1 MSETIIKQEN
11 EQLFPECYWC
21 ADNVGRVAL
30 WGNIG
35 LFAIKLMC
43 GVAGNSKALLA
54 DAVHSGADVLT
65 AAVVMICLH
74 ISKSPPDDEH
84 PYGHGNTEY
93 IASMFIGISLFAVV
107 VLIIYSS
114 LIDIING
121 VSQHPDTIAL
131 AGLLISIAGN
141 ELMFRHSYCCGIR
154 FRSPAMIANA
164 WENRADVYSS
174 IAALV
179 GVVGALIGMPL
190 MDSIGA
196 ILVALLIART
206 AYEMVKDAWNGI
218 LDHAIDENIE
228 ANVRNTA
235 MADQDVKDIVY
246 LRTRTMGPYY
256 SIDLKLAVSPDM
268 SLSHSYHICDRVKQA
283 IANIIDMDTTLGFL
297 DVSPAGYY
305 AVEGVL
311 TKDNNRLFDNSQENF
326 S

>member
-1 MSETIIKQEN
+1 MSEKNDKQEA
-11 EQLFPECYWC
+11 EMIFPECYWC
-21 ADNVGRVAL
+21 GDNVGRIAL

-35 LFAIKLMC
+35 LFALKLLC
-43 GVAGNSKALLA
+43 GIAGNSKALLA

-65 AAVVMICLH
+65 AAVVMICLN

-93 IASMFIGISLFAVV
+93 IASLFIGISLFAVV
-107 VLIIYSS
+107 ILIIYSS
-114 LIDIING
+114 TIDIING

-154 FRSPAMIANA
+154 FKSPAMIANA

-179 GVVGALIGMPL
+179 GVVGALIGLPL

-196 ILVALLIART
+196 ILVAILIART
-206 AYEMVKDAWNGI
+206 SYEMVKDAWNGI
-218 LDHAIDENIE
+218 LDHSIDEHIE
-228 ANVRNTA
+228 SDVRKTA
-235 MADQDVKDIVY
+235 MADHEVKDIVY
-246 LRTRTMGPYY
+246 LRTRSMGPYY
-256 SIDLKLAVSPDM
+256 SIDLKLAISPEL
-268 SLSHSYHICDRVKQA
+268 SLFHGYQICDRVKQA
-283 IANIIDMDTTLGFL
+283 IAKVIDMDTTLGFL

-305 AVEGVL
+305 KNQSL
-311 TKDNNRLFDNSQENF
+311 
-326 S
+326 

>member
-1 MSETIIKQEN
+1 MNDNTKNQDQII
-11 EQLFPECYWC
+11 LPECYWC
-21 ADNVGRVAL
+21 ADNVGRIAL

-35 LFAIKLMC
+35 LFVIKLLC
-43 GVAGNSKALLA
+43 GIAGNSKALLA

-65 AAVVMICLH
+65 AAVVMICLN

-107 VLIIYSS
+107 ILIIYTS
-114 LIDIING
+114 IQDIVNG

-154 FRSPAMIANA
+154 FKSPAMIANA

-179 GVVGALIGMPL
+179 GVVGALIGVPV
-190 MDSIGA
+190 MDSVGA
-196 ILVALLIART
+196 ILVAILIART
-206 AYEMVKDAWNGI
+206 SFEMVRDAWNGI
-218 LDHAIDENIE
+218 LDHAIDEENE
-228 ANVRNTA
+228 AKIREKA
-235 MADQDVKDIVY
+235 MADPDVKGIVY
-246 LRTRTMGPYY
+246 LRTRTMGPYF

-268 SLSHSYHICDRVKQA
+268 TLQRGYKISDRVKQA
-283 IANIIDMDTTLGFL
+283 IEKVIDMDTTLGFL
-297 DVSPAGYY
+297 DVTPAGYY
-305 AVEGVL
+305 EGA
-311 TKDNNRLFDNSQENF
+311 
-326 S
+326 